1 MSSHG
6 IHAEKYTTSWNTN
19 VRGPAMKKC
28 EKLSSTQDQPEVIFA
43 CTSAS
48 ALVSCATTSP
58 SVMSPM
64 VAVTS
69 PVTLAACTPTAARAR
84 TAVTMAKRVE
94 ANMVGARAAAGARDL
109 PPRAGAQWSSA
120 RAPNDQSVV
129 PACSNESHPSNT
141 SVRS

>member
-28 EKLSSTQDQPEVIFA
+28 EKLSSTQDHPEVIFA

-84 TAVTMAKRVE
+84 TAVTIARRVV
-94 ANMVGARAAAGARDL
+94 ANMVGARAVAGVRDL
-109 PPRAGAQWSSA
+109 PPRRSTVVKGARVRRPIRSLFQLA
-120 RAPNDQSVV
+120 
-129 PACSNESHPSNT
+129 NESHQ
-141 SVRS
+141 